1 MLLNRE
7 IGSGENMIDGA
18 MFQEELLI
26 LDDMGKKRIKVYIN
40 SPGGNVVHG
49 YNILNAILKSKTPVD
64 TYNVGIAASMAGPI
78 FAAGRK
84 RYMADYARVMMH
96 PVQGE
101 SVPADQYENMMDSIA
116 TALAAK
122 TKVTKD
128 VMRQRMNVTEWLDA
142 SQCLAD
148 GLCTEIENTQDE
160 NRKYMAM
167 DAAALWTEAD
177 NQLKNLFT
185 NNMKNVTNVLGLNEQ
200 ANEASIVEAINT
212 LKSEATRLTTALN
225 TATEAVD
232 AAEARVAE
240 LQEQLTQAQ
249 RDLQAE
255 RDAAATAQAEAE
267 QAQALAAAQNL
278 IGEFSARLGSNEE
291 VRNMWIEDAAKDLEG
306 TRKKL
311 EALPLNAKAANV
323 IAVRKV
329 PDGVVPLNAA
339 SIMAEI
345 SNKTQV
351 K

>member
-18 MFQEELLI
+18 RFQEELLM

-40 SPGGNVVHG
+40 CPGGNVIDG

-64 TYNVGIAASMAGPI
+64 TYNVGVAASMAGPI

-101 SVPADQYENMMDSIA
+101 NVPADQYENMMDSLA

-148 GLCTEIENTQDE
+148 GLCTEIESTQDE

-167 DAAALWTEAD
+167 DAAALWSEAD

-185 NNMKNVTNVLGLNEQ
+185 TNMKNVTNVLGLNEQ
-200 ANEASIVEAINT
+200 ANEASIVEAINV
-212 LKSEATRLTTALN
+212 LKTESTRLTQALN
-225 TATEAVD
+225 TATEA
-232 AAEARVAE
+232 ATTAEARVQE
-240 LQEQLTQAQ
+240 LQEQLAQAQ
-249 RDLQAE
+249 NDLQAE
-255 RDAAATAQAEAE
+255 RDAATAAQAEAE

-278 IGEFSARLGSNEE
+278 IGEFSSRLGGNEE

-323 IAVRKV
+323 HTTNTPGSGA
-329 PDGVVPLNAA
+329 VPLTAA
-339 SIMAEI
+339 GIMAEI
-345 SNKTQV
+345 SNKTQL